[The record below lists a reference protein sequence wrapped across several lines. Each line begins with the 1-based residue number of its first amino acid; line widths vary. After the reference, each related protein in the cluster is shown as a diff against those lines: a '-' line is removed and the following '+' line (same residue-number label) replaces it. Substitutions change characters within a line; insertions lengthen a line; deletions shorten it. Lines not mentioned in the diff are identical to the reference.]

1 MPPPP
6 LNPISHIGRAPFPPR
21 PPPLC
26 TKFSTHVPHNMPHPS
41 TVQGLATPN
50 PRGLG
55 AQGKAVSPPSL
66 WPASALPGLQKELES
81 EYCHSKH
88 TAVTAS
94 TRAIH
99 RHQDHPIRTTG
110 AQVMARNVSGMSAR
124 VTLKVKEGQ
133 QAGYFEPAQHKH
145 IPRKPVIRALQCA
158 QYHPLALSIDG
169 DMAWGSW
176 VSARLAPP
184 P

>member
-66 WPASALPGLQKELES
+66 WPASALPGLQKELEN
-81 EYCHSKH
+81 ECCHYKH
-88 TAVTAS
+88 TIMTVHWVKAGGPSWALTFIRCPFIPLAMSREFASLAPSFGPPWSSPSAS
-94 TRAIH
+94 TPPKPYQSYWEGPFPTKAPSTMHQIQHPCPPQHATPLHRA
-99 RHQDHPIRTTG
+99 G
-110 AQVMARNVSGMSAR
+110 FG
-124 VTLKVKEGQ
+124 
-133 QAGYFEPAQHKH
+133 
-145 IPRKPVIRALQCA
+145 
-158 QYHPLALSIDG
+158 HPL
-169 DMAWGSW
+169 
-176 VSARLAPP
+176 P
-184 P
+184 